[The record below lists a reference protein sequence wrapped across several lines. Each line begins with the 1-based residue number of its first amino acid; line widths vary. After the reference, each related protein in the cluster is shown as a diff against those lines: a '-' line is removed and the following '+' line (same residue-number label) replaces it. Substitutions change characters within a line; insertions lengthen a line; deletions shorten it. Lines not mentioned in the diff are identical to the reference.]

1 MEDMHFYLGIHG
13 ISEIVN
19 GTAKEVEGEYIKI
32 HETFDYDVKDD
43 HDVND
48 IALIK
53 LKNPIELTSKISP
66 ICMPEGKH
74 KQNGT

>member
-1 MEDMHFYLGIHG
+1 MKLEEMHFYLGVHEISG
-13 ISEIVN
+13 IGN
-19 GTAKEVEGEYIKI
+19 GTAKEVEGEFIKI

-53 LKNPIELTSKISP
+53 LKNPVVLNSKISP
-66 ICMPEGKH
+66 ICLPEGK
-74 KQNGT
+74 